1 MWYSIYIIIV
11 IKVNQLMKL
20 LCIGDVCSPAGVE
33 KALEFIPKL
42 KRQYGIDCT
51 VVNGE
56 NSCEFNG
63 ITENE
68 VSLLVSAGAD
78 VITGGNHTLRH
89 KNIHPVLDENPFVLR
104 PDNIKS
110 DYGSGY
116 AIVDKGNYKIAVIN
130 LLGQVYIDN
139 PKAENPFLAAD
150 ELIKRANE
158 DGATVTVVD
167 FHAEAT
173 SEKRALGFYL
183 DGKVSA
189 LFGTHTH
196 IQTSDIQILPNK
208 TGYITDLGMTGP
220 ADSILGVEKDIIIS
234 RMRDGKTDKFRFA
247 GGRCIISGCVFEID
261 IRTGRTLNAESFC
274 I

>member
-1 MWYSIYIIIV
+1 
-11 IKVNQLMKL
+11 MKL
-20 LCIGDVCSPAGVE
+20 LCIGDVCSPAGVD

-42 KRQYGIDCT
+42 KKQYGIDCT

-56 NSCEFNG
+56 NSSDFNG

-89 KNIHPVLDENPFVLR
+89 RSVHPVLDENPFVLR
-104 PDNIKS
+104 PDNIQS

-116 AIVDKGNYKIAVIN
+116 CIVDKGSYKIAVIN

-150 ELIKRANE
+150 KLIERARE

-183 DGKVSA
+183 DGKASA
-189 LFGTHTH
+189 VFGTHTH
-196 IQTSDIQILPNK
+196 IQTSDIQILPRK

-220 ADSILGVEKDIIIS
+220 ADSVLGIEKDIIIA

-247 GGRCIISGCVFEID
+247 GGKCIISGCIFEID
-261 IRTGRTLNAESFC
+261 QKTGHTLYAKSFC